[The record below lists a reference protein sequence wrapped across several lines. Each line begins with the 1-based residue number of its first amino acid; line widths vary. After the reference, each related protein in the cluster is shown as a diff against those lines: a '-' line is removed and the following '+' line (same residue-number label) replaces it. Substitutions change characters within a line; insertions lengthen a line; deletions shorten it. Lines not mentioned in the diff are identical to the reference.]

1 MALIEKSNCQLQY
14 DSFTGPDE
22 IAVRIIRSTKSRY
35 QLRRRC
41 TMNTLFNPKKLGSPL
56 LISMIAA
63 SAILLGLPNSA
74 LAAGFHHFGHRGHHY
89 GYPYSYGRYSYG
101 YPYSYG
107 RYSNAYRSDRV
118 PRDYA
123 DAVKS
128 NHKDAERGNANAQYN
143 LGVMYSQG
151 LGVTQDHAEAVKW
164 YRKAAEQGLADAQ
177 YNLGVMYSQGLG
189 VTQDHA
195 EAVKWY
201 RKAAAQGAKTKL
213 NNSDTSG

>member
-1 MALIEKSNCQLQY
+1 
-14 DSFTGPDE
+14 
-22 IAVRIIRSTKSRY
+22 
-35 QLRRRC
+35 
-41 TMNTLFNPKKLGSPL
+41 MNTLFNPKKLGSPL

-63 SAILLGLPNSA
+63 SAILLGVPNSA
-74 LAAGFHHFGHRGHHY
+74 PAAGFHHFGHRGHHF
-89 GYPYSYGRYSYG
+89 G

-128 NHKDAERGNANAQYN
+128 NRKDAEHGNAN
-143 LGVMYSQG
+143 
-151 LGVTQDHAEAVKW
+151 
-164 YRKAAEQGLADAQ
+164 AQ